1 MDIMVRSGRYELR
14 QGQLDMSLGISNAID
29 VSTASGGMETLFV
42 EAPTGTGKSI
52 AILLNA
58 FAVWKK
64 LKKRSVVSTQTHV
77 LQNQMMTKDYPALLR
92 FLFSEGE
99 ASGGRMKWNATVAKG
114 RSSYI
119 CLMKYRSLLELGNES
134 DILVSTPSGA
144 SGIIDRSRLKSLS
157 VIRRM
162 STEETA
168 FPENDPILLYVS
180 SDRRYCLGQSC
191 PERRNCLYL
200 RSIGMSAPL
209 IITNHALL
217 SGIIGQRKDQDEN
230 DGSTD
235 DIAVITN
242 SKHLTKK
249 DGTPKKEK
257 KQDPGIISADVYF
270 FDEAHHLMGYRT
282 EGNTLINIRK
292 DEIDRLR
299 LCPTPLSEV
308 DAFASSIGTRKDF
321 VDWFAKMSEMM
332 ASGKATVED
341 FAVSTASSM
350 VILDRWSKRITSG
363 SGSRATKTA
372 EREDYRM
379 ARSIVD
385 TVEDFGKRYFDMSER
400 DKVFFDCSSGLRA
413 LTGNERSFATDL
425 KRSAKNA
432 MTAVFSS
439 GTMFTGNASDN
450 VFRVETGIEP
460 TVPSIVVE
468 SPFDFSRMMIWLPPC
483 PVKTPR
489 EHANSESEY
498 ARHII
503 RFCARYIPPYVKS
516 NLGGVLVLC
525 TSLRRMRSIHSVL
538 SAKMD
543 GKCVLMQGM
552 NSKRIVANSFLSNE
566 SSVLVA
572 SSSFREG
579 FDAPGKKLTWVILDR
594 LPFASFDDK
603 ATRRRLDALK
613 KLGAIESPF
622 IHSLDIMK
630 FALVQSVG
638 RLIRSSNDWG
648 AVTILDPRMRLR
660 GQEWGLDECIPVNRS
675 DWYMDAPDE
684 DEWVER
690 AREIGSLE
698 LEREEME
705 MNACF

>member
-1 MDIMVRSGRYELR
+1 
-14 QGQLDMSLGISNAID
+14 MSLGISNAID
-29 VSTASGGMETLFV
+29 VSVASGGMETLFV

-77 LQNQMMTKDYPALLR
+77 LQNQMIMKDYPALLR
-92 FLFSEGE
+92 FLFNEGE
-99 ASGGRMKWNATVAKG
+99 TSGGRTRWGASVAKG

-119 CLMKYRSLLELGNES
+119 CLMKYRKLLELGNES

-144 SGIIDRSRLKSLS
+144 SQIIDRSRLKSLS

-180 SDRRYCLGQSC
+180 SDRRSCLGENC

-200 RSIGMSAPL
+200 RSIGMTTPL

-217 SGIIGQRKDQDEN
+217 SGIIGQQKHQNEHDE
-230 DGSTD
+230 STESD
-235 DIAVITN
+235 VMVTGG
-242 SKHLTKK
+242 KHPVKK
-249 DGTPKKEK
+249 DGTPKEKK
-257 KQDPGIISADVYF
+257 KQDPGIISAGAYF

-282 EGNTLINIRK
+282 EGNALIDIRK
-292 DEIDRLR
+292 DEIDRLC
-299 LCPTPLSEV
+299 LCPTPLSRV
-308 DAFASSIGTRKDF
+308 DMFASSTGIRRDF
-321 VDWFAKMSEMM
+321 VDWFSKMSDMM

-350 VILDRWSKRITSG
+350 MILDRWSKQIASG
-363 SGSRATKTA
+363 GGSRATRTA
-372 EREDYRM
+372 ERDDYEM
-379 ARSIVD
+379 AYNI
-385 TVEDFGKRYFDMSER
+385 TGAVENFGKRYFDMPER
-400 DKVFFDCSSGLRA
+400 DNIFFDCSSGFRV

-432 MTAVFSS
+432 TVAIFSS

-460 TVPSIVVE
+460 TVPSIVVP

-489 EHANSESEY
+489 EHANSESIY
-498 ARHII
+498 AQHII
-503 RFCARYIPPYVKS
+503 TFCARYIPPYIKA

-525 TSLRRMRSIHSVL
+525 TSLKRMRSIHSVL
-538 SAKMD
+538 SARMND
-543 GKCVLMQGM
+543 KCVLMQGM

-594 LPFASFDDK
+594 LPFTSFDDETTK
-603 ATRRRLDALK
+603 RRLDALK

-622 IHSLDIMK
+622 VHSLDIMK

-638 RLIRSSNDWG
+638 RLIRSSGDWG
-648 AVTILDPRMRLR
+648 TVTILDPRMRLR
-660 GQEWGLDECIPVNRS
+660 GQEWDLDGCIPVNRA
-675 DWYMDAPDE
+675 DWYMDSPDE
-684 DEWVER
+684 DEWIER
-690 AREIGSLE
+690 AREIGAVE